1 MIVALR
7 RQRGNTCRC
16 GFPAALRF
24 PALNLYS
31 SGIRAAGGGAT
42 RNEKGV
48 GVGMHKWFGLMFLL
62 FLAAGFVLLPTY
74 PLLLASRGGTGPD
87 LAPWDVLIPS
97 SAMAIGTASAPF
109 VVRRARRRRL
119 SDTAQLSRFLGRAAA
134 AVLAASLCF
143 EFWQPHAMPDGLA
156 RIVVLGC
163 VLGIWSLSFACS
175 LAYLYACV
183 LSQLSQRRERL
194 LFYRSG
200 GSLGYVVAGLCL
212 GMVVPI
218 SPIALLLAA
227 LGLTGLSIYTSQ
239 LSAIEAAPRAES
251 DPAAATVSTLVRR
264 FGWDIV
270 LLAIALPLAARG
282 YEIFACPFLL
292 ASGVHWP
299 TAIMVAGVVVEACLL
314 AGLPRFF
321 SAHNYYRVFVLSA
334 GWIVAYAG
342 LAALSA
348 SGSRWTLSAVVAC
361 VGLNAVVNTALAVA
375 IDYRISACDREVAQA
390 ILAALNGIG
399 AVTGTIV
406 SNLTTKVFDQF
417 HWLNT
422 WTGLWIVSLLIATIP
437 VAIWLVSTLQRWR
450 TTHP

>member
-1 MIVALR
+1 
-7 RQRGNTCRC
+7 
-16 GFPAALRF
+16 
-24 PALNLYS
+24 
-31 SGIRAAGGGAT
+31 
-42 RNEKGV
+42 
-48 GVGMHKWFGLMFLL
+48 MHKWFGLMFLL

-109 VVRRARRRRL
+109 IVRRARRRRL

-134 AVLAASLCF
+134 AVFAASLCF
-143 EFWQPHAMPDGLA
+143 EFWQPHALLDGLT
-156 RIVVLGC
+156 RITVLGC
-163 VLGIWSLSFACS
+163 VLGTWSLSFACS

-218 SPIALLLAA
+218 SPVALFVGS
-227 LGLTGLSIYTSQ
+227 LGLAGLSIYTSQ
-239 LSAIEAAPRAES
+239 MSVIEATPRAES
-251 DPAAATVSTLVRR
+251 DPAAATVPTLVRR

-292 ASGVHWP
+292 ATGVHWP
-299 TAIMVAGVVVEACLL
+299 TAILVSGVVVEACLL
-314 AGLPRFF
+314 ASLPRFF

-334 GWIVAYAG
+334 GWIVVYAG

-348 SGSRWTLSAVVAC
+348 TGARWTLSAVVAC

-375 IDYRISACDREVAQA
+375 IDYRINACDREVAQA

-417 HWLNT
+417 HWLDT
-422 WTGLWIVSLLIATIP
+422 WTGLWIVSMLIATIP
-437 VAIWLVSTLQRWR
+437 FAIWLVSTFQRRR

>member
-1 MIVALR
+1 
-7 RQRGNTCRC
+7 
-16 GFPAALRF
+16 
-24 PALNLYS
+24 
-31 SGIRAAGGGAT
+31 
-42 RNEKGV
+42 
-48 GVGMHKWFGLMFLL
+48 MHKWFGLMFLL

-134 AVLAASLCF
+134 AALAASLCF

-163 VLGIWSLSFACS
+163 VLGTWSLSFACS

-218 SPIALLLAA
+218 SPVALFLAA
-227 LGLTGLSIYTSQ
+227 LGLTGLSIYTSR

-314 AGLPRFF
+314 ASLPRFF

-334 GWIVAYAG
+334 GWIVVYAG

-450 TTHP
+450 NTHP